1 MALDDVVT
9 SSGIRYLPTTVQSAS
24 KHNSKPESSAFGSSG
39 TDCFCRNDPTPPLPR
54 ANFMDPR
61 GVPMRA
67 MCAGRTVVIVAHR
80 LTTIQNA
87 HSIYVLERGEL
98 VEREVRGPV
107 GHAVAGGVGRHRGK
121 AGGRPRFRFGV

>member
-1 MALDDVVT
+1 
-9 SSGIRYLPTTVQSAS
+9 
-24 KHNSKPESSAFGSSG
+24 
-39 TDCFCRNDPTPPLPR
+39 
-54 ANFMDPR
+54 
-61 GVPMRA
+61 MRA

-107 GHAVAGGVGRHRGK
+107 GHAWLVAWAVTGARREGGPDSDLACECRIRMKLDK
-121 AGGRPRFRFGV
+121 AHTRS